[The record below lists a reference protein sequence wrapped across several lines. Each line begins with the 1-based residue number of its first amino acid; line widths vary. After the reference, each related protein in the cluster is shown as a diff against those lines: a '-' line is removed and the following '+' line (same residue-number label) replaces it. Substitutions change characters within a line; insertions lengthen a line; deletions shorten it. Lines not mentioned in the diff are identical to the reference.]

1 MVVALLVSWSAEH
14 VSHVVALAQTTRLL
28 NHLNLCYVMLI
39 ASFVSAFCDVNK
51 FRLTNI
57 RVLPPDIESI

>member
-1 MVVALLVSWSAEH
+1 VALT
-14 VSHVVALAQTTRLL
+14 QTTRLL
-28 NHLNLCYVMLI
+28 NHLNLYYVMLI